1 MAFNDQAMITV
12 HVHPNAARSQIVG
25 FRDEVLHIKVTAP
38 PVEGRANTELVE
50 LLSDVLQVRK
60 SNVTIERGASGRRK
74 IVAVSGLAREQI
86 IRVLSDMV
94 G

>member
-1 MAFNDQAMITV
+1 MAFNDQARITV
-12 HVHPNAARSQIVG
+12 HVHPNAARSQIAG

-50 LLSDVLQVRK
+50 LLSDVLQVRR

-74 IVAVSGLAREQI
+74 IVAVSGLTREQI